1 VLAFVS
7 ALVAMPIAARAQ
19 DVACEVGR
27 AEVRRLDFEGND
39 TFSDDELSARVL
51 TTPSSVAKRYLRI
64 VGTPRCYPSVGLGP
78 DVRALTQFYKNNGF
92 YNTRVDTLVRKVGSN
107 AVAVTFRIVEGLP
120 IVLDSLTIT
129 GLDSIPRSS
138 EVLANL
144 QLHKG
149 GRFSLLA
156 MLTDEDSIVSRLR
169 NDGYPHAA
177 VYPASSVQLQQ
188 HRATVALDV
197 SPGPRARIGV
207 IAVHS
212 VGVDGGRGEID
223 SAVVLRLLGF
233 RSGDWFS
240 DRALVG
246 AQRNLYQLGAY
257 RHVGISTDTTWQHG
271 DTLAD
276 VLVDLREDYMRQLH
290 TEEGWATLDCGLVNA
305 QYSDKNF
312 LDDAHHLELNGRAS
326 KLGWGSPMASRFTRQ
341 NFCYRRYLD
350 NDSIA
355 SSTVNYYLGAT
366 LSEPSLFGS
375 HWVPSY
381 SLYSERRGEYEAYL
395 RRTDIGGEAAATR
408 TIGLGMPLRFAYTM
422 ELGQTLAQPAVLC
435 LVFVRCDPASQ
446 AEAQQRQRLA
456 ILSSSLQ
463 RTHID
468 NLVNPTSGSSLA
480 GELRFSQPWIGSDDS
495 LSFVKGTFDGS
506 FYYPV
511 SSGIVVATRLRL
523 GAIGGGKLPP
533 QQERLYAGGATSV
546 RGFQQNEL
554 GSVVYLLDS
563 SQVSFQT
570 VNDTTYYTAKPGV
583 RAQRTI
589 PVGGNQLVVAN
600 AELRLRDPFFP
611 DLLQYVLF
619 TDAGD
624 VWTRQPG
631 VRHLGFTRL
640 FVTPGVGIR
649 VFSPVGPIS
658 VNAGYNPYGSPGSPA
673 YFPDRTGTL
682 VCVSP
687 GAPAVTVGPAGTV
700 TQGVADCP
708 ATFYQPRRNSF
719 LKKIALTI
727 SIGTGF

>member
-1 VLAFVS
+1 LFAFV
-7 ALVAMPIAARAQ
+7 AAPAVAKAQ

-27 AEVRRLDFEGND
+27 AEVRQLNFEGNN
-39 TFSDDELSARVL
+39 TFSNDELSARVL
-51 TTPSSVAKRYLRI
+51 TTPSSVTKRYLRI

-78 DVRALTQFYKNNGF
+78 DVRALTQFYRNNGF
-92 YNTRVDTLVRKVGSN
+92 YNTRVDTLVQQLGPNVVS
-107 AVAVTFRIVEGLP
+107 VTFRIQEGDP
-120 IVLDSLTIT
+120 ILLDSLTIT
-129 GLDSIPRSS
+129 GLDSVARASD
-138 EVLANL
+138 VLASL
-144 QLHKG
+144 QLRQG
-149 GRFSLLA
+149 GRFSLLS

-169 NDGYPHAA
+169 NDGYAHAA
-177 VYPASSVQLQQ
+177 VYPASSVQLQE
-188 HRATVALDV
+188 HRATVTLDV
-197 SPGPRARIGV
+197 SPGARARISI

-212 VGVDGGRGEID
+212 VGVEGGRGEID

-233 RSGDWFS
+233 KTGDWYS
-240 DRALVG
+240 DRALVN

-257 RHVGISTDTTWQHG
+257 RHVGIVTDTTWQHG

-326 KLGWGSPMASRFTRQ
+326 KLGWGSPLASKFTRQ

-408 TIGLGMPLRFAYTM
+408 EIGVNMPLRFGYTM

-435 LVFVRCDPASQ
+435 LVFVRCDAASQ
-446 AEAQQRQRLA
+446 DEAQLRQRLA
-456 ILSSSLQ
+456 IVSASLQ
-463 RTHID
+463 QTHID
-468 NLVNPTSGSSLA
+468 NLVNPTKGTALA
-480 GELRFSQPWIGSDDS
+480 GEVRFSQPWIGSNDS

-506 FYYPV
+506 FYYPI
-511 SSGIVVATRLRL
+511 SSGAVLATRIRL

-554 GSVVYLLDS
+554 GSVVYLLDA
-563 SQVSFQT
+563 SQVT
-570 VNDTTYYTAKPGV
+570 VVKMGDTSYYTANPGV

-611 DLLQYVLF
+611 NLLQYALF

-631 VRHLGFTRL
+631 VENLGFTRL

-673 YFPDRTGTL
+673 YFPDQSGKL

-687 GAPAVTVGPAGTV
+687 DAPAVTQVNGGPLL
-700 TQGVADCP
+700 QDSNCP
-708 ATFYQPRRNSF
+708 ATFFQPRRTSF